1 MVSRPRA
8 GGFTLVE
15 LLVVIA
21 IIGALVGLLLPAVQ
35 SARESS
41 RRNACANNLKQQ
53 GLALHSYHD
62 ARKTFPSAG
71 YGTDVLAARGTWVA
85 QSYFGYSQWVGLLPF
100 MELNELFSLLDLNI
114 ADQNV
119 GLDYPPNLRVYQ
131 RATLPVLRCPSS
143 RLSARSN
150 QGTQNSQYFGIAGA
164 VTFGRFT
171 DTRDL
176 FTNGW
181 GQTSGRGMLP
191 NRRPGYDPSRQGIQ
205 IRQCLDGTSRTLIV
219 GEISEV
225 ISDAA
230 GTRAEDKRPGVT
242 MGWHTGGMTAW
253 GNDAGHI
260 NAVTVR
266 YPPNARVLGQDGLHS
281 VWHVLQNANC
291 PLASPHPGGTQALL
305 ADGATRFIPE
315 AIDMEVLTL
324 LSVRDDGLTFSE

>member
-1 MVSRPRA
+1 MVSRSRV

-21 IIGALVGLLLPAVQ
+21 IIGALVALLLPAVQ

-62 ARKTFPSAG
+62 ARKTFPSSG
-71 YGTDVLAARGTWVA
+71 YGTDVLAAKGTWVPTA
-85 QSYFGYSQWVGLLPF
+85 YWGYSQWVGLLPF
-100 MELNELFSLLDLNI
+100 MEQNELFSKLDLNV
-114 ADQNV
+114 AGESV
-119 GLDYPPNLRVYQ
+119 GLDYAPNRQVYQ
-131 RATLPVLRCPSS
+131 RTTLPVLRCASS
-143 RLSARSN
+143 RLTARSN
-150 QGTQNSQYFGIAGA
+150 YGTQTSQYFGIAGA

-171 DTRDL
+171 DTQEM
-176 FTNGW
+176 FTNGF

-191 NRRPGYDPSRQGIQ
+191 NRRKAYDPSRQGIQ

-230 GTRAEDKRPGVT
+230 GTTAEDKRPGVT
-242 MGWHTGGMTAW
+242 MGWHTGGMTTW

-260 NAVTVR
+260 NAVTIR

-281 VWHVLQNANC
+281 VWHPLQNANC
-291 PLASPHPGGTQALL
+291 PLASAHPGGAQALL
-305 ADGATRFIPE
+305 TDGATRFISDG
-315 AIDMEVLTL
+315 IDMEVLTL
-324 LSVRDDGLTFSE
+324 LAVRDDGLTFSE